1 MKILRIRAG
10 SVILNHKN
18 EILLIFRKGKWDLP
32 KGKVSKKGKLLS
44 VAINESI
51 EETGL
56 KKKNLKLIKPLSK
69 SSSVKKD
76 GIILDYWFLL
86 EYEGK
91 KLELKPQ
98 TEEGISDYRWVSKKD
113 IIKYYPYFRKYVC
126 EVLRYYL
133 HENEKL
139 KKKLN
144 KKLIIF

>member
-10 SVILNHKN
+10 SVILNNKN

-133 HENEKL
+133 LEKEKS
-139 KKKLN
+139 KKS
-144 KKLIIF
+144 

>member
-126 EVLRYYL
+126 EVLGYYL
-133 HENEKL
+133 LEKEKS
-139 KKKLN
+139 KKSQ
-144 KKLIIF
+144 

>member
-10 SVILNHKN
+10 SVILNYKN

-133 HENEKL
+133 LEIEKS
-139 KKKLN
+139 KKSE
-144 KKLIIF
+144 

>member
-10 SVILNHKN
+10 SVILNYKN

-98 TEEGISDYRWVSKKD
+98 TEEGITDYRWVSKKD

-133 HENEKL
+133 LEKEKS
-139 KKKLN
+139 KKSE
-144 KKLIIF
+144 

>member
-1 MKILRIRAG
+1 MKILRVRAG

-76 GIILDYWFLL
+76 GIILNYWFLL

-91 KLELKPQ
+91 KHELKPQ

-133 HENEKL
+133 LEKEKS
-139 KKKLN
+139 KKS
-144 KKLIIF
+144 

>member
-76 GIILDYWFLL
+76 GIILDYWSLL

-133 HENEKL
+133 LEKEKS
-139 KKKLN
+139 KKSE
-144 KKLIIF
+144 

>member
-98 TEEGISDYRWVSKKD
+98 TDEGISDYRWVSKKD

-133 HENEKL
+133 LEKEKS
-139 KKKLN
+139 KKS
-144 KKLIIF
+144 

>member
-1 MKILRIRAG
+1 MKILRFRAG
-10 SVILNHKN
+10 SVILNYKN

-133 HENEKL
+133 LEKEKS
-139 KKKLN
+139 KKSE
-144 KKLIIF
+144 

>member
-1 MKILRIRAG
+1 MKILRVRAG

-86 EYEGK
+86 KYEGK

-133 HENEKL
+133 LEKEKS
-139 KKKLN
+139 KKS
-144 KKLIIF
+144 

>member
-133 HENEKL
+133 LEKEKS
-139 KKKLN
+139 KKS
-144 KKLIIF
+144 

>member
-76 GIILDYWFLL
+76 GIILDYWYLL
-86 EYEGK
+86 KYEGK

-133 HENEKL
+133 LEKEKS
-139 KKKLN
+139 KKS
-144 KKLIIF
+144 

>member
-1 MKILRIRAG
+1 RAG

-133 HENEKL
+133 LEKEKS
-139 KKKLN
+139 KKSE
-144 KKLIIF
+144 

>member
-32 KGKVSKKGKLLS
+32 KGKVPKKGKLLS

-56 KKKNLKLIKPLSK
+56 KKKNLKLIKPLNK
-69 SSSVKKD
+69 SNSVKKN

-86 EYEGK
+86 KYEGK
-91 KLELKPQ
+91 KLKLKPQ
-98 TEEGISDYRWVSKKD
+98 IDEGITGYKWVSKKD
-113 IIKYYPYFRKYVC
+113 IIKYFPYFRKYVA
-126 EVLRYYL
+126 EVISQYL
-133 HENEKL
+133 TFENKIKL
-139 KKKLN
+139 
-144 KKLIIF
+144 

>member
-133 HENEKL
+133 LEKE
-139 KKKLN
+139 KSKN
-144 KKLIIF
+144 SE

>member
-10 SVILNHKN
+10 SVIINHKN

-32 KGKVSKKGKLLS
+32 KGKASKKGKLLS

-56 KKKNLKLIKPLSK
+56 KKKNLKLIKPLNK

-86 EYEGK
+86 EYDGK
-91 KLELKPQ
+91 KLKLKPQ
-98 TEEGISDYRWVSKKD
+98 TEEGITDYRWVSKKD

-133 HENEKL
+133 LEKEKS
-139 KKKLN
+139 KKS
-144 KKLIIF
+144 

>member
-1 MKILRIRAG
+1 MKILRVRAG

-98 TEEGISDYRWVSKKD
+98 TEEGISDYRWVSKKN

-133 HENEKL
+133 LEKEKS
-139 KKKLN
+139 KKS
-144 KKLIIF
+144 

>member
-10 SVILNHKN
+10 SVILNHKS

-98 TEEGISDYRWVSKKD
+98 TEEGITDYRWVSKKD

-133 HENEKL
+133 LEKEKS
-139 KKKLN
+139 KKS
-144 KKLIIF
+144 

>member
-133 HENEKL
+133 LEKERS
-139 KKKLN
+139 KKSE
-144 KKLIIF
+144 

>member
-10 SVILNHKN
+10 SVILNYKN

-86 EYEGK
+86 EYESK

-98 TEEGISDYRWVSKKD
+98 TEEGILDYRWVSKKD

-126 EVLRYYL
+126 EVLRNYL
-133 HENEKL
+133 LEKEKS
-139 KKKLN
+139 KKSE
-144 KKLIIF
+144 

>member
-76 GIILDYWFLL
+76 GIILDYWYLL
-86 EYEGK
+86 KYEGK

-133 HENEKL
+133 LEKEKS
-139 KKKLN
+139 KKSE
-144 KKLIIF
+144 

>member
-1 MKILRIRAG
+1 MKILRVRAG

-98 TEEGISDYRWVSKKD
+98 TEEGITDHRWVSKKD

-133 HENEKL
+133 LEKEKS
-139 KKKLN
+139 KKSE
-144 KKLIIF
+144 

>member
-113 IIKYYPYFRKYVC
+113 IIKYYPHFRKYVC

-133 HENEKL
+133 LEKE
-139 KKKLN
+139 KSE
-144 KKLIIF
+144 

>member
-86 EYEGK
+86 EYEGT

-133 HENEKL
+133 LEKEKS
-139 KKKLN
+139 KKSE
-144 KKLIIF
+144 

>member
-1 MKILRIRAG
+1 MKILRVRAG

-91 KLELKPQ
+91 KHELKPQ

-133 HENEKL
+133 LEKEKS
-139 KKKLN
+139 KKS
-144 KKLIIF
+144 

>member
-86 EYEGK
+86 EYESK

-98 TEEGISDYRWVSKKD
+98 TEEGILDYRWVSKKD

-133 HENEKL
+133 LEKEKS
-139 KKKLN
+139 KKSE
-144 KKLIIF
+144 

>member
-1 MKILRIRAG
+1 MKILRVRAG

-133 HENEKL
+133 LEKEKS
-139 KKKLN
+139 KKS
-144 KKLIIF
+144 

>member
-1 MKILRIRAG
+1 MKILRIRSG

-133 HENEKL
+133 LEKEKS
-139 KKKLN
+139 KKSE
-144 KKLIIF
+144 

>member
-1 MKILRIRAG
+1 MKILRVRAG

-98 TEEGISDYRWVSKKD
+98 TEEGITDYRWVSKKD

-133 HENEKL
+133 LEKEKS
-139 KKKLN
+139 KKSE
-144 KKLIIF
+144 

>member
-98 TEEGISDYRWVSKKD
+98 TEEGITDYRWVSKKD

-133 HENEKL
+133 LEKEKS
-139 KKKLN
+139 KKS
-144 KKLIIF
+144 

>member
-91 KLELKPQ
+91 KHELKPQ

-133 HENEKL
+133 LEKEKS
-139 KKKLN
+139 KKS
-144 KKLIIF
+144 

>member
-133 HENEKL
+133 LEIEKS
-139 KKKLN
+139 KKSE
-144 KKLIIF
+144 

>member
-10 SVILNHKN
+10 SVILNRKN

-133 HENEKL
+133 LEKEKS
-139 KKKLN
+139 KKS
-144 KKLIIF
+144 

>member
-1 MKILRIRAG
+1 MKVLRIRAG

-133 HENEKL
+133 LEKEKS
-139 KKKLN
+139 KKSE
-144 KKLIIF
+144 

>member
-98 TEEGISDYRWVSKKD
+98 TEEGISDYRWVSKKN

-133 HENEKL
+133 LEKEKS
-139 KKKLN
+139 KKS
-144 KKLIIF
+144 

>member
-1 MKILRIRAG
+1 
-10 SVILNHKN
+10 
-18 EILLIFRKGKWDLP
+18 LIFRKGKWDLP

-56 KKKNLKLIKPLSK
+56 KKKNLKLIKPLNNSN
-69 SSSVKKD
+69 SVKKD
-76 GIILDYWFLL
+76 GVILDYWFLL
-86 EYEGK
+86 KYEGK
-91 KLELKPQ
+91 NLELKPQ

-133 HENEKL
+133 LEKEKS
-139 KKKLN
+139 KKS
-144 KKLIIF
+144 